1 MVDMEKN
8 TSFDMLVTGGTL
20 LTLSADMEIIENPI
34 IGIRGGSIAMIEKED
49 ELSGRHYSAGE
60 TLNAA
65 GCIIL
70 PGLVN
75 THTHLPMVC
84 FRGLADDLPLTEWLQ
99 ERIFPVEAKYVNREM
114 VYAGARLA
122 MAEMILSGTTTFCD
136 GYFHESS
143 VAHAAIDMGMR
154 GVVSQGFLD
163 IATENAPNPTDH
175 NRIAEAFLDK
185 WKDRS
190 PLISPALFCHTP
202 YTCKAETLVTL
213 KDVASRKNCLYI
225 THVAETR
232 DETRL
237 MRDRYGTTSIRYLKK
252 LGVLDERTV
261 LVHAVWVDLD
271 ELDIINVSKAKISHN
286 PESNMKLA
294 SGVAPVPAMLHRGI
308 PVGLGTDGCASNND
322 LDLFREMGTAARL
335 HKVATMDPT
344 VLDARTALRM
354 ATINGARV
362 LGMEDRIGSIET
374 GKCAD
379 LICIKMDKPHLTPMY
394 QVYSHLVY
402 AASGA
407 DVTAVMIN
415 GKLVMKDRKLLHA
428 DLDDIL
434 GQVRKI
440 GAEIRRNEFHVNL
453 F

>member
-1 MVDMEKN
+1 MEN
-8 TSFDMLVTGGTL
+8 IDPFDILITGGTL
-20 LTLSADMEIIENPI
+20 LTLSADMEIIENPV
-34 IGIRGGSIAMIEKED
+34 IGIRDGRIALIAKGD
-49 ELSGRHYSAGE
+49 DLSGAPYGSAEILDGS
-60 TLNAA
+60 
-65 GCIIL
+65 GCVIL
-70 PGLVN
+70 PGLIN

-84 FRGLADDLPLTEWLQ
+84 FRGLADDLPLMEWLQ
-99 ERIFPVEAKYVNREM
+99 KRIFPAEAKFVNREM

-143 VAHAAIDMGMR
+143 VGHAAIDMGMR
-154 GVVSQGFLD
+154 GVISQGFLD
-163 IATENAPNPTDH
+163 LVPPDQSAHI
-175 NRIAEAFLDK
+175 RIAETFLDK
-185 WKDRS
+185 WRDRS

-202 YTCKAETLVTL
+202 YTCTAETLITL
-213 KDVASRKNCLYI
+213 KSVARRKNCLYI
-225 THVAETR
+225 SHVSETL
-232 DETRL
+232 DETRI
-237 MRDRYGTTSIRYLKK
+237 MRDRYGTTSIRYLRK
-252 LGVLDERTV
+252 LDVLDARTV
-261 LVHAVWVDLD
+261 LVHAVWVDPED
-271 ELDIINVSKAKISHN
+271 LDIIHDTGAKVSHN

-335 HKVATMDPT
+335 HKVATMNPT

-354 ATINGARV
+354 ATIDGARV
-362 LGMEDRIGSIET
+362 LGMADRIGSIEP

-379 LICIKMDKPHLTPMY
+379 LICIRMDKPHLTPMY

-407 DVTAVMIN
+407 DVTAAIIN

-428 DLDDIL
+428 DLDGIL
-434 GQVRKI
+434 EEVRKI
-440 GAEIRRNEFHVNL
+440 GDEIGRDGF
-453 F
+453 